1 MTNCDLDHFSLN
13 GKFCPKCGA
22 TLGRSSITCTQGHP
36 MEAGTKFCY
45 QCGSPQGQGI
55 VPPPV
60 AYQVP
65 PQMQQPMYSG
75 QGQMPM
81 PVAPTST
88 NGMAVAALVT
98 SIVCFPINF
107 IGFIFGLVALGQIKS
122 NPTQGGK
129 GLAIAGVVIGGIG
142 MVVLLFWL
150 FGAVLLAG
158 SGY

>member
-98 SIVCFPINF
+98 SIVCCAPL
-107 IGFIFGLVALGQIKS
+107 GLVFGLIALNQIKA
-122 NPTQGGK
+122 NPSQGGK
-129 GLAIAGVVIGGIG
+129 GLAIAGIVIGSIG
-142 MVVLLFWL
+142 MFFGVIWL
-150 FGAVLLAG
+150 FAYGLT
-158 SGY
+158 GY